1 MMRPPRRPSRDK
13 CLDEALGDTC
23 LPMKFR
29 LRQME
34 VFRAVMLTGSIKAAA
49 QLLFA
54 SQPAVSRI
62 IAHTEQT
69 LGLTLFNRVKGKLVP
84 TPEGEAL
91 FREVDEFYQQAVKVD
106 EFARAL
112 AQGPSG
118 TLRIA
123 ASPSLSRG
131 LVSRA
136 ISAFVQR
143 YPQIRVNF
151 RTTLLNSMPQEV
163 LSNKVDLAV
172 SVHPIDHPNLKVEPF
187 TTGRM
192 VVVVPL
198 GHELAQKR
206 IVRLADLSKF
216 PVISHDPGIPFG
228 QLVAAAFEKAGVEL
242 ASRIHIHQS
251 DMACSLAR
259 SGSGVAVVDEFTA
272 DGMGW
277 TDLQTLALAEE
288 ILLEP
293 SVVRSVFDHGR
304 THADKFIEVLRQQS
318 AHEPRQA
325 ARA

>member
-1 MMRPPRRPSRDK
+1 
-13 CLDEALGDTC
+13 
-23 LPMKFR
+23 MKFR

-34 VFRAVMLTGSIKAAA
+34 VFRAVMLTGSFKAAA

-69 LGLTLFNRVKGKLVP
+69 LGLSLFNRVKGKLVP

-131 LVSRA
+131 LISRA
-136 ISAFVQR
+136 ISQFVQR
-143 YPQIRVNF
+143 YPNIRVNF
-151 RTTLLNSMPQEV
+151 RTTLLNNMPQEV

-172 SVHPIDHPNLKVEPF
+172 SVHPIDHPNLRVEPF
-187 TTGRM
+187 TQGRM
-192 VVVVPL
+192 VCVVPR
-198 GHELAQKR
+198 GHQLAQLAT
-206 IVRLADLSKF
+206 VPLADLARY

-242 ASRIHIHQS
+242 ATRIHIHQS

-259 SGSGVAVVDEFTA
+259 SGAGVAIVDEFTA
-272 DGMGW
+272 EGMGW
-277 TDLQTLALAEE
+277 TDLQTLPLAQE
-288 ILLEP
+288 ILLAP
-293 SVVRSVFDHGR
+293 SIVRSAFDNGR
-304 THADKFIEVLRQQS
+304 THADKFIELLRQQ
-318 AHEPRQA
+318 A
-325 ARA
+325 AREKRD

>member
-1 MMRPPRRPSRDK
+1 
-13 CLDEALGDTC
+13 
-23 LPMKFR
+23 MKFR

-69 LGLTLFNRVKGKLVP
+69 LGLALFNRVKGKLVP

-91 FREVDEFYQQAVKVD
+91 FREVDEFYQQALKVD
-106 EFARAL
+106 EFARSL

-118 TLRIA
+118 TLRVA

-131 LVSRA
+131 LMSRA
-136 ISAFVQR
+136 ITQFTQR
-143 YPQIRVNF
+143 YPNIRVNF

-163 LSNKVDLAV
+163 LSNKVDLAI
-172 SVHPIDHPNLKVEPF
+172 SVHPIEHPNLRVEPF
-187 TTGRM
+187 TRGRM
-192 VVVVPL
+192 VCVVPL
-198 GHELAQKR
+198 GHALTQLPT
-206 IVRLADLSKF
+206 VGLADLARY

-228 QLVAAAFEKAGVEL
+228 QLVAAACERAGVEL
-242 ASRIHIHQS
+242 TTRIHIHQS

-259 SGSGVAVVDEFTA
+259 SGAGVAIVDEFTA
-272 DGMGW
+272 EGMGW
-277 TDLQTLALAEE
+277 TDLQTLPLAEE
-288 ILLEP
+288 IELTP

-304 THADKFIEVLRQQS
+304 THAEKFIEVLRQQ
-318 AHEPRQA
+318 A
-325 ARA
+325 AKEARGQQVRRP

>member
-1 MMRPPRRPSRDK
+1 
-13 CLDEALGDTC
+13 
-23 LPMKFR
+23 MKFR

-69 LGLTLFNRVKGKLVP
+69 LGLALFNRVKGKLVP

-106 EFARAL
+106 EFARSLAL
-112 AQGPSG
+112 GPSG

-131 LVSRA
+131 LMARSIA
-136 ISAFVQR
+136 QFAQR
-143 YPQIRVNF
+143 YPKIHVNF

-172 SVHPIDHPNLKVEPF
+172 SVHPIEHPNLSIETF
-187 TTGRM
+187 THGRM
-192 VVVVPL
+192 VCVVPL
-198 GHELAQKR
+198 GHELAQKPA
-206 IVRLADLSKF
+206 VQLADLARY
-216 PVISHDPGIPFG
+216 PLITHDPTIPFG
-228 QLVAAAFEKAGVEL
+228 QLIASAFERAGVEL
-242 ASRIHIHQS
+242 NSRIHIHQS

-259 SGSGVAVVDEFTA
+259 SGAGVAIVDEFTA
-272 DGMGW
+272 EGMGW
-277 TDLQTLALAEE
+277 NDLQTLPLAEE
-288 ILLEP
+288 IALAP
-293 SVVRSVFDHGR
+293 SIVRSVFDHGR
-304 THADKFIEVLRQQS
+304 THADKFIEVLKQQ
-318 AHEPRQA
+318 AVREQR
-325 ARA
+325 RLT

>member
-1 MMRPPRRPSRDK
+1 
-13 CLDEALGDTC
+13 
-23 LPMKFR
+23 MKFR

-34 VFRAVMLTGSIKAAA
+34 VFRAVMMTGSIKAAS

-69 LGLTLFNRVKGKLVP
+69 LGLALFNRVKGKLVP

-91 FREVDEFYQQAVKVD
+91 FREVDEFYQHAVKVD

-118 TLRIA
+118 TLKIA

-131 LVSRA
+131 VISNA
-136 ISAFVQR
+136 IALFVQR
-143 YPQIRVNF
+143 YPGIHVNF
-151 RTTLLNSMPQEV
+151 RTTLLNNMPQEV

-172 SVHPIDHPNLKVEPF
+172 SVHPLEHPNLRVEPF
-187 TTGRM
+187 TRGRM
-192 VVVVPL
+192 VCMVPL
-198 GHELAQKR
+198 GHQLTQLAA
-206 IVRLADLSKF
+206 VSMADLAKH

-242 ASRIHIHQS
+242 NTRINVHQS

-259 SGSGVAVVDEFTA
+259 AGAGVAIVDEFTA

-277 TDLQTLALAEE
+277 TDLQVLPLAEE
-288 ILLEP
+288 IRLQP
-293 SVVRSVFDHGR
+293 SIVRSVFDHGR
-304 THADKFIEVLRQQS
+304 THADKFIEVLKELALDRK
-318 AHEPRQA
+318 P
-325 ARA
+325 

>member
-1 MMRPPRRPSRDK
+1 
-13 CLDEALGDTC
+13 
-23 LPMKFR
+23 MKFR

-69 LGLTLFNRVKGKLVP
+69 LGLSLFNRVKGKLVP

-106 EFARAL
+106 EFARSL

-131 LVSRA
+131 LMSQA
-136 ISAFVQR
+136 IAQFVQR
-143 YPQIRVNF
+143 YPNIHVNF
-151 RTTLLNSMPQEV
+151 RTTLLNNMPQEV

-172 SVHPIDHPNLKVEPF
+172 SVHPIDHPNLRVEPF
-187 TTGRM
+187 TQGRM
-192 VVVVPL
+192 VCVVPR
-198 GHELAQKR
+198 GHQLAQMAA
-206 IVRLADLSKF
+206 VPLADLARY

-228 QLVAAAFEKAGVEL
+228 QLVAAAFERAGVEL
-242 ASRIHIHQS
+242 TTRINIHQS

-259 SGSGVAVVDEFTA
+259 SGAGVAIVDEFTA
-272 DGMGW
+272 EGMGW
-277 TDLQTLALAEE
+277 TDLQTLPLAEE
-288 ILLEP
+288 ILLAP
-293 SVVRSVFDHGR
+293 SIVRSVFDNGR
-304 THADKFIEVLRQQS
+304 THADKFVELLRQQ
-318 AHEPRQA
+318 AVRAVRQQPIREP
-325 ARA
+325 

>member
-1 MMRPPRRPSRDK
+1 
-13 CLDEALGDTC
+13 
-23 LPMKFR
+23 MKFR

-69 LGLTLFNRVKGKLVP
+69 LGLSLFNRVKGKLVP

-131 LVSRA
+131 LISRA
-136 ISAFVQR
+136 ITQFVQR
-143 YPQIRVNF
+143 YPNIRVNF
-151 RTTLLNSMPQEV
+151 RTTLLNNMPQEV

-172 SVHPIDHPNLKVEPF
+172 SVHPIDHPNLRVEPF
-187 TTGRM
+187 TQGRM
-192 VVVVPL
+192 VCVVPR
-198 GHELAQKR
+198 GHQLAQLAT
-206 IVRLADLSKF
+206 VPLADLARY

-242 ASRIHIHQS
+242 ATRIHIHQS

-259 SGSGVAVVDEFTA
+259 SGAGVAIVDEFTA
-272 DGMGW
+272 EGMGW
-277 TDLQTLALAEE
+277 TDLQTLPLAQE
-288 ILLEP
+288 ILLAP
-293 SVVRSVFDHGR
+293 SIVRSAFDNGR
-304 THADKFIEVLRQQS
+304 THADKFIELLRQQ
-318 AHEPRQA
+318 A
-325 ARA
+325 AREKRD

>member
-1 MMRPPRRPSRDK
+1 
-13 CLDEALGDTC
+13 
-23 LPMKFR
+23 MKFR

-84 TPEGEAL
+84 TPEGDAL

-106 EFARAL
+106 EFARSL

-118 TLRIA
+118 TLKIA

-131 LVSRA
+131 LMARA
-136 ISAFVQR
+136 ITQFVQR
-143 YPQIRVNF
+143 YPNIRVNF

-172 SVHPIDHPNLKVEPF
+172 SVHPIDHQNLRVEPF
-187 TTGRM
+187 TRGRM
-192 VVVVPL
+192 VCVVPL
-198 GHELAQKR
+198 GHKLAQLAAVPLVELAR
-206 IVRLADLSKF
+206 Y

-228 QLVAAAFEKAGVEL
+228 QLVAAACEKAGVEL
-242 ASRIHIHQS
+242 TTRINIHQS

-259 SGSGVAVVDEFTA
+259 AGAGVAIVDEFTA
-272 DGMGW
+272 EGMGW
-277 TDLQTLALAEE
+277 NDLQTLPLAEE
-288 ILLEP
+288 IVLEP
-293 SVVRSVFDHGR
+293 SIVRSAFDHGR
-304 THADKFIEVLRQQS
+304 THADKFIEVLRQQ
-318 AHEPRQA
+318 A
-325 ARA
+325 AREGRGPEAGKPGAAGD

>member
-1 MMRPPRRPSRDK
+1 
-13 CLDEALGDTC
+13 
-23 LPMKFR
+23 
-29 LRQME
+29 ME
-34 VFRAVMLTGSIKAAA
+34 VFRAVMLTGSIKGAA

-69 LGLTLFNRVKGKLVP
+69 LGLALFNRVKGKLVP

-131 LVSRA
+131 LMSRA
-136 ISAFVQR
+136 IAQFVQR
-143 YPQIRVNF
+143 YPNIRVNF

-163 LSNKVDLAV
+163 LSNTVDLAV
-172 SVHPIDHPNLKVEPF
+172 SVHPIEHPNLRVEPF
-187 TTGRM
+187 TRGRM
-192 VVVVPL
+192 VCVVPR
-198 GHELAQKR
+198 GHQLAQMAAVPFAELAR
-206 IVRLADLSKF
+206 Y

-242 ASRIHIHQS
+242 TSRINIHQS

-259 SGSGVAVVDEFTA
+259 SGAGVAIVDEFTA
-272 DGMGW
+272 EGMGW
-277 TDLQTLALAEE
+277 TDLQTLALAQE
-288 ILLEP
+288 IALAP
-293 SVVRSVFDHGR
+293 SIVRSVFDHGR
-304 THADKFIEVLRQQS
+304 THAEKFIDVLKQQ
-318 AHEPRQA
+318 AVREADGQKVAEP
-325 ARA
+325 